1 MHNMK
6 KITFYLELVSML
18 GLLICGL
25 WIFLKLPIETS
36 QGFPQKIMYLHVPS
50 VIAAYL
56 AFFIVFVYSIA
67 YLWKRELMFDQ
78 IAKASAEVGQ
88 VFCVLV
94 LITGA
99 IWGRTTW
106 GTYWVWDARLTT
118 TLLLFLIFMGYFLLR
133 MSVNDRDKE
142 ARLASVIGII
152 GFLDIPIIHKSV
164 EWWRTLHQPS
174 TLFNVD
180 SGEVKPSMPQEL
192 LIPLLASTLV
202 MLLFYFYL
210 LLLRYQTEKHTDKLN
225 QLIAEPRQDHC
236 FKEGLYE
243 FNEHHDK
250 ILELVRFEN
259 SNDKKSISLEEYLKI
274 INLL

>member
-1 MHNMK
+1 MGSMK
-6 KITFYLELVSML
+6 KIILYLEWGSIL
-18 GLLICGL
+18 GLLACGF
-25 WIFLKLPIETS
+25 WVFLKLPIETS

-50 VIAAYL
+50 VITTYL

-78 IAKASAEVGQ
+78 IAKASAEVGL
-88 VFCVLV
+88 VFCALV

-142 ARLASVIGII
+142 ARLASVLGII

-174 TLFNVD
+174 TLFKVD
-180 SGEVKPSMPQEL
+180 SGEAKPSIPLEL
-192 LIPLLASTLV
+192 LYPLLASTLV
-202 MLLFYFYL
+202 MLAFYLYL
-210 LLLRYQTEKHTDKLN
+210 LLLRYQTEKSTDRLN
-225 QLIAEPRQDHC
+225 QLLAETQ
-236 FKEGLYE
+236 
-243 FNEHHDK
+243 N
-250 ILELVRFEN
+250 
-259 SNDKKSISLEEYLKI
+259 
-274 INLL
+274 

>member
-1 MHNMK
+1 MGNMK
-6 KITFYLELVSML
+6 KIILYLEWGSIL
-18 GLLICGL
+18 GLLACGL
-25 WIFLKLPIETS
+25 WVFLKLPIETS

-50 VIAAYL
+50 VITTYL

-67 YLWKRELMFDQ
+67 YLWKRELMFDH
-78 IAKASAEVGQ
+78 IAKASAEVGLI
-88 VFCVLV
+88 FCALV

-142 ARLASVIGII
+142 ARLASVLGII

-174 TLFNVD
+174 TLFKVD
-180 SGEVKPSMPQEL
+180 SGEAKPSMPPEL
-192 LIPLLASTLV
+192 LYPLLASTLV
-202 MLLFYFYL
+202 MLAFYLYL
-210 LLLRYQTEKHTDKLN
+210 LLLRYQTENSTDRLN
-225 QLIAEPRQDHC
+225 QLLAETQ
-236 FKEGLYE
+236 
-243 FNEHHDK
+243 N
-250 ILELVRFEN
+250 
-259 SNDKKSISLEEYLKI
+259 
-274 INLL
+274 

>member
-1 MHNMK
+1 MGSMK
-6 KITFYLELVSML
+6 KIILYLEWSSIL
-18 GLLICGL
+18 GLLACGL
-25 WIFLKLPIETS
+25 WVFLKLPIETS

-50 VIAAYL
+50 VIATYL

-67 YLWKRELMFDQ
+67 YLWKRELMFDH
-78 IAKASAEVGQ
+78 IAKASAEVGLI
-88 VFCVLV
+88 FCALV

-142 ARLASVIGII
+142 ARLASVLGII

-174 TLFNVD
+174 TLFKVV
-180 SGEVKPSMPQEL
+180 SGEAKPSMPPEL
-192 LIPLLASTLV
+192 LYPLMASTLV
-202 MLLFYFYL
+202 MLAFYLYL
-210 LLLRYQTEKHTDKLN
+210 LLLRYQTEKRTDRLN
-225 QLIAEPRQDHC
+225 QLLAETQ
-236 FKEGLYE
+236 
-243 FNEHHDK
+243 N
-250 ILELVRFEN
+250 
-259 SNDKKSISLEEYLKI
+259 
-274 INLL
+274 

>member
-1 MHNMK
+1 MGSMK
-6 KITFYLELVSML
+6 KIILYLEWGSIL
-18 GLLICGL
+18 GLLACGL
-25 WIFLKLPIETS
+25 WVFLKLPIETS

-50 VIAAYL
+50 VITTYL

-67 YLWKRELMFDQ
+67 YLWKRELMFDH
-78 IAKASAEVGQ
+78 IAKASAEVGLI
-88 VFCVLV
+88 FCALV

-142 ARLASVIGII
+142 ARLASVLGII

-174 TLFNVD
+174 TLFKVD
-180 SGEVKPSMPQEL
+180 SGEAKPSMPPEL
-192 LIPLLASTLV
+192 LYPLMASTLV
-202 MLLFYFYL
+202 MLAFYLYL
-210 LLLRYQTEKHTDKLN
+210 LLLRYQTEKRTDRLN
-225 QLIAEPRQDHC
+225 QLLAETQD
-236 FKEGLYE
+236 
-243 FNEHHDK
+243 
-250 ILELVRFEN
+250 
-259 SNDKKSISLEEYLKI
+259 
-274 INLL
+274 

>member
-1 MHNMK
+1 MGSMK
-6 KITFYLELVSML
+6 KIILYLEWGSIL
-18 GLLICGL
+18 GLLSCGL
-25 WIFLKLPIETS
+25 WVFLKLPIETS

-50 VIAAYL
+50 VITTYL
-56 AFFIVFVYSIA
+56 AFFVVFVYSIA

-78 IAKASAEVGQ
+78 IAKASAEVGL

-99 IWGRTTW
+99 IWGKPTW

-142 ARLASVIGII
+142 ARLASVLGII

-174 TLFNVD
+174 TLFKVD
-180 SGEVKPSMPQEL
+180 SGEAKPSMPPEL
-192 LIPLLASTLV
+192 LYPLLASTLV
-202 MLLFYFYL
+202 MLAFYLYL
-210 LLLRYQTEKHTDKLN
+210 LLLRYQTEKRTDRLN
-225 QLIAEPRQDHC
+225 QLLAETQ
-236 FKEGLYE
+236 
-243 FNEHHDK
+243 
-250 ILELVRFEN
+250 V
-259 SNDKKSISLEEYLKI
+259 
-274 INLL
+274 